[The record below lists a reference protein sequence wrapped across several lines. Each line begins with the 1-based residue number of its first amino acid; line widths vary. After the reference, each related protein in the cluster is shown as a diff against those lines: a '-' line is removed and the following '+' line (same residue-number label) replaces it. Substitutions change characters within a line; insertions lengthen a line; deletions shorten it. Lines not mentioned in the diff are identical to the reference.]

1 MRHYMTIMLWFV
13 ANKKELTQDLVLKA
27 KQVEFLIQSLPQPE
41 PEEEQVQAQL
51 TTLDPN
57 DVEDSLGEAV
67 VRPREGH
74 ATRK

>member
-1 MRHYMTIMLWFV
+1 MRRYMTIMLWFV

-41 PEEEQVQAQL
+41 PEEEQVQEWL
-51 TTLDPN
+51 MTLHSANVDG
-57 DVEDSLGEAV
+57 STGKAV
-67 VRPREGH
+67 VRTGEGH